1 LSNDSD
7 TKTSLALHVTPR
19 QAEVLRLIAS
29 GLSDK
34 QIASRLGVSPRTV
47 QSHVDRLYLQNGLH
61 KRTALTAAWVRENPG
76 GS

>member
-1 LSNDSD
+1 MSNESD
-7 TKTSLALHVTPR
+7 TKTTLALHVTPR
-19 QAEVLRLIAS
+19 QAEVLRLIAT

-61 KRTALTAAWVRENPG
+61 KRTALIAAWVREHPG
-76 GS
+76 

>member
-1 LSNDSD
+1 MTNQTDV
-7 TKTSLALHVTPR
+7 KTSLALHVTPR

-34 QIASRLGVSPRTV
+34 QIGSKLGVSPRTV

-61 KRTALTAAWVRENPG
+61 KRTALIAAWVREHPG
-76 GS
+76 

>member
-1 LSNDSD
+1 MSDQSDS
-7 TKTSLALHVTPR
+7 KTTLALHVTPR
-19 QAEVLRLIAS
+19 QAEVLRLIAT

-61 KRTALTAAWVRENPG
+61 KRTALIAAWVREHPG
-76 GS
+76 

>member
-7 TKTSLALHVTPR
+7 TKTSLALVVTPR
-19 QAEVLRLIAS
+19 QAEVLRLIAT

-47 QSHVDRLYLQNGLH
+47 QSHVDRIYLQNGLH
-61 KRTALTAAWVRENPG
+61 KRTALIAAWVRHNPG
-76 GS
+76 

>member
-1 LSNDSD
+1 VSDQSDS
-7 TKTSLALHVTPR
+7 KTTLALHVTPR
-19 QAEVLRLIAS
+19 QAEVLRLIAT

-61 KRTALTAAWVRENPG
+61 KRTALIAAWVREHPG
-76 GS
+76 